1 MQYPALPNTT
11 KCINFARNGAYS
23 PFFDIVWSFDYAIVG
38 DSEVQGGFTVF
49 LMDNIPLSGGNAGI
63 DLGYSGLSSTSL
75 PHTMEG
81 LPDSIAPGI
90 SGALIGVGF
99 DSTGL
104 FAASASLGSSVIR
117 DGISVEKVIK
127 NSITIRGGWPEYS
140 YNEESFTSS
149 ISALTNTTFNVV
161 ESALNYK
168 TIRTR
173 LGNLGRTLYID
184 YRNNAN
190 EYFKNILT
198 KDITLYPSITSLY
211 KVGVSFATPISS
223 DNYVHTGKIYFKNFH
238 IEGASDNNLYSGCS
252 VNCDADTNVCDIEL
266 GILPADYR
274 CLTFNCISANPVC
287 ITEPCLDAN
296 PRVINFNTL
305 NIEESNGSRAY
316 TYLSEGNTVGVD
328 TCNITTCVNTA
339 TGIDLFNFGY
349 KLSVIELNA
358 ALTRDNI
365 FSYKNTSNTTTA
377 LLTAFGDPW
386 KITSGVNTYIGSS
399 AIPVGVYTG
408 VSNLS
413 VIYVQ

>member
-11 KCINFARNGAYS
+11 KCINFASSGAYS

-38 DSEVQGGFTVF
+38 DSNVQGGFTVF
-49 LMDNIPLSGGNAGI
+49 LMENIPLSGGNTGI
-63 DLGYSGLSSTSL
+63 DLGYSGLSSASL
-75 PHTMEG
+75 PY
-81 LPDSIAPGI
+81 SIEQGI
-90 SGALIGVGF
+90 SGALLGVGF

-104 FAASASLGSSVIR
+104 FAASASIGSSVIR
-117 DGISVEKVIK
+117 DGIGIDKVIK

-149 ISALTNTTFNVV
+149 ISALTNTTFYVV

-168 TIRTR
+168 TIRAR

-184 YRNNAN
+184 YRNNTSD
-190 EYFKNILT
+190 YFTNILT
-198 KDITLYPSITSLY
+198 KDVTLYPAMTSLY

-223 DNYVHTGKIYFKNFH
+223 DNYIHTGTIHFKNFH
-238 IEGASDNNLYSGCS
+238 VEGTSDENLYSGCAI
-252 VNCDADTNVCDIEL
+252 NCDASTDVCDIDL

-287 ITEPCLDAN
+287 ITEPCIDTI
-296 PRVINFNTL
+296 PRVINFNTT
-305 NIEESNGSRAY
+305 NIEESDGARAY
-316 TYLSEGNTVGVD
+316 AYLSEGNTVGVD

-358 ALTRDNI
+358 ALTRDNV
-365 FSYKNTSNTTTA
+365 FNYTNTSNTITA
-377 LLTAFGDPW
+377 KLTAFGDPW

-399 AIPVGVYTG
+399 AIPVGAYTG
-408 VSNLS
+408 VTNLS